1 MLNLFI
7 PSSKYQL
14 EQFKL
19 YTDNFKEEL
28 EDEIEKMY
36 IVVRK
41 QTINLPKCFGLNE
54 KNPYEKLIDNSN
66 KLIERAQ
73 YGKKQKELLENL
85 KGELLERK
93 ENAQSSKIEEGK
105 TLLKRKK

>member
-36 IVVRK
+36 WENKRVIY
-41 QTINLPKCFGLNE
+41 LNV
-54 KNPYEKLIDNSN
+54 L
-66 KLIERAQ
+66 A
-73 YGKKQKELLENL
+73 
-85 KGELLERK
+85 
-93 ENAQSSKIEEGK
+93 
-105 TLLKRKK
+105 